1 MADFFEELGKKI
13 SDAASE
19 IGKTA
24 EDALE
29 IQKLKSDIRSMKR
42 ANDRDMLHL
51 GRMVY
56 DKFQKGEVDDTD
68 YISLCEETE
77 KREQEMERL
86 EEEIARSRRC
96 ARNQWFYVK
105 RGSVERYEGTVRK
118 EKQRSSERVGKRKES
133 FGVRG
138 SGFSFFWG

>member
-29 IQKLKSDIRSMKR
+29 IQKLKSNIRSMKR

-56 DKFQKGEVDDTD
+56 DKFQKGEVGDAD

-86 EEEIARSRRC
+86 EEEI
-96 ARNQWFYVK
+96 VK
-105 RGSVERYEGTVRK
+105 IQEMR
-118 EKQRSSERVGKRKES
+118 
-133 FGVRG
+133 
-138 SGFSFFWG
+138 

>member
-42 ANDRDMLHL
+42 ANDRDVLHL

-86 EEEIARSRRC
+86 EEEIAKIQEMR
-96 ARNQWFYVK
+96 
-105 RGSVERYEGTVRK
+105 
-118 EKQRSSERVGKRKES
+118 
-133 FGVRG
+133 
-138 SGFSFFWG
+138 

>member
-1 MADFFEELGKKI
+1 
-13 SDAASE
+13 
-19 IGKTA
+19 
-24 EDALE
+24 
-29 IQKLKSDIRSMKR
+29 MKR

-86 EEEIARSRRC
+86 EEEI
-96 ARNQWFYVK
+96 VK
-105 RGSVERYEGTVRK
+105 IQEMR
-118 EKQRSSERVGKRKES
+118 
-133 FGVRG
+133 
-138 SGFSFFWG
+138 